1 MGRGAD
7 QGLRA
12 RRRGQIFRSPPCSP
26 DQHAARARATSIHKV
41 DPPKNRSY
49 PTAVHTRIE
58 QSRVKGLPL
67 RNPRVARV
75 GRLRLL
81 LRLRLRLR
89 LRLFHPAARMPCIS
103 DHGLFPRG
111 KTEG

>member
-1 MGRGAD
+1 MGRSAD
-7 QGLRA
+7 QGLKA
-12 RRRGQIFRSPPCSP
+12 RRRGQLFRSPHCSP
-26 DQHAARARATSIHKV
+26 DQHAARARATNIHKV

-58 QSRVKGLPL
+58 QSRLKGLPL

-75 GRLRLL
+75 GRLRL
-81 LRLRLRLR
+81 RLRLRLH
-89 LRLFHPAARMPCIS
+89 LFHPAARMPCIS
-103 DHGLFPRG
+103 DPGLFPRG